1 MKNLNSLDRSNCIK
15 VLISPDKNGFVCAI
29 EEEINNNLKD
39 EEKELVQTIA
49 RGLIFQAQKDP
60 HATFMMGVKGFSL
73 DKQNGDKKLKVTKQK
88 KHEENKNDNVIDFLE
103 HLKKKKDEEQFEEE
117 IQDPF

>member
-1 MKNLNSLDRSNCIK
+1 MERIVPAKQRFLKL
-15 VLISPDKNGFVCAI
+15 LIQFI
-29 EEEINNNLKD
+29 TLKD
-39 EEKELVQTIA
+39 IASEFTDVEEKELVQTIA
-49 RGLIFQAQKDP
+49 RGLIFQAQNDP

-103 HLKKKKDEEQFEEE
+103 YLKKKKDGEQFEEE